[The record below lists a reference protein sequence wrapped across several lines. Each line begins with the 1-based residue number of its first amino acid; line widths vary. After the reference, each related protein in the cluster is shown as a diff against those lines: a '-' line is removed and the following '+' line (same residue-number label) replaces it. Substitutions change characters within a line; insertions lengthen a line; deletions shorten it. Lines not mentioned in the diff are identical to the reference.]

1 MRFALAVLALLL
13 AGQEVRAQEVPE
25 LVPRAGRAIRDPD
38 FRVET
43 RQFGLDRKVEMLQW
57 RSDAAGYVQ
66 VWNVGAIDSTGFGD
80 AHRNPGELP
89 IEGQRWWAT
98 DATLNGK
105 PLAAE
110 VLRTLGEWREFRP
123 SYSRLPANLSATFQ
137 PDGDGLSSSENPLD
151 PQIGDLRITWREL
164 TLPPLL
170 GKVELRDGV
179 WHPLPAATVP
189 AMPAPGPEEPLEPA
203 DDGDGI
209 PWLWW
214 LWGAGGLVGLALV
227 TLVTLR
233 RRRGTSKDARH

>member
-1 MRFALAVLALLL
+1 MRFALAALALLV
-13 AGQEVRAQEVPE
+13 AGQGAQAQEVPE

-123 SYSRLPANLSATFQ
+123 SFSRLPANLSATFQ

-151 PQIGDLRITWREL
+151 PQIGDLRVTWREL

-179 WHPLPAATVP
+179 WHPLPAATVHGTPTP
-189 AMPAPGPEEPLEPA
+189 ASEEVLETA
-203 DDGDGI
+203 GEGAGI
-209 PWLWW
+209 PWHWW

-233 RRRGTSKDARH
+233 RRRGTRETRR